1 MKTIVSLVIAT
12 LTFVAA
18 PAAQALD
25 LRPRITIVT
34 SSSCVPQHH
43 HHCAPSYV
51 CTKEL
56 CRHFQT
62 QWVYDSFGSAY
73 SVNVLVI
80 TYADYYSDGSARSYT
95 RTYRV

>member
-1 MKTIVSLVIAT
+1 MKTIVSLAIAVV
-12 LTFVAA
+12 TFTAA

-25 LRPRITIVT
+25 LRPRIIIT
-34 SSSCVPQHH
+34 SSFVPQHH

-56 CRHFQT
+56 YRRIES
-62 QWVYDSFGSAY
+62 QWVYDNFGGY
-73 SVNVLVI
+73 YTVNVLVI

>member
-1 MKTIVSLVIAT
+1 MKTIVSLAIAT

-18 PAAQALD
+18 PAAHAHD
-25 LRPRITIVT
+25 FGRRTVIIT
-34 SSSCVPQHH
+34 SSFAPHY
-43 HHCAPSYV
+43 CAPRYV

-56 CRHFQT
+56 YRRIEN
-62 QWVYDSFGSAY
+62 QWVYDGFGSAY

-95 RTYRV
+95 RSYRV

>member
-1 MKTIVSLVIAT
+1 MKTIVSLAIAT

-18 PAAQALD
+18 PAAHAHD
-25 LRPRITIVT
+25 FGRRTVIVT
-34 SSSCVPQHH
+34 SSLLPHHH
-43 HHCAPSYV
+43 HHCAPRYV

-56 CRHFQT
+56 HRCIQS
-62 QWVYDSFGSAY
+62 QWAYDRFGGVYSI
-73 SVNVLVI
+73 NVLVI